1 MHGVG
6 ETRDTG
12 GGEIPLSPGKLQA
25 TAPVLPED
33 FSPWETLL
41 PVITEG
47 NQMNV
52 DALPLQ
58 TRRYKPVSLL
68 GWPATLICL
77 GLKACTLN
85 LGIYHLQKYFL

>member
-1 MHGVG
+1 MHGVR
-6 ETRDTG
+6 ETSDTD
-12 GGEIPLSPGKLQA
+12 GGEIPLHPGKLQA

-41 PVITEG
+41 PVITEW

-77 GLKACTLN
+77 GLRACTLH